1 MADRRKSNDLSI
13 GDYVQAARFHPW
25 AVVGPMVVIG
35 IVTWLALGRG
45 GAEYEASARVVIAAS
60 EAQQG
65 FEQGGNNSNDPK
77 FLANEVRFAKGDA
90 VLSAVS
96 TTLGDDAPD
105 ELDGLKVEVTADTEA
120 DLLTFSAQSD
130 SAQGAADLANSY
142 ATIYVEQR
150 RANAVEGYNSTI
162 ATITADLEKLRAD
175 RAQARVDL
183 DAVIVQIAG
192 LAVDSAQRPPLEARR
207 ATLEANLGPQLTFL
221 DTQEAAQIEN
231 LSRLKISQSLAGS
244 GIAQVTTSAVPDP
257 DPLPNAGTRA
267 LIVGE
272 IIGLIVGLLAAVTL
286 ENRNDRLR
294 EPGEVERAFGS
305 MPILGSIPY
314 DPSVRKRR
322 EVTVLAA
329 PHSSFSEAIY
339 QVRTSLRFLTMEQ
352 GVRLVVV
359 TSANPSEGKTTFTSN
374 FAWAL
379 AGLDEPVV
387 LIDGDLRKPVAHQHF
402 GVELAPGLTDM
413 VIDKR
418 PLQSVAVRFEEQDG
432 NFSMVPAGTHHGNPA
447 DFMGSMQLLDRLR
460 DISKDVMT
468 VVDAAPVLPVSDSR
482 ALAGASDLTILMVRL
497 GSTRRSELS
506 AAIQSLRNS
515 GARSIALVLVGVK
528 PDSSSYYG
536 YGKGD
541 ERRQEG
547 VAHPTAVWRL
557 PVTSGPRTQAP
568 KSLGGTEQRPEPRS
582 PEPSRAADIRSAEPR
597 SPEPSRSADP
607 RRDAMP
613 GARDSDPQLPR
624 NVSGATPNGLGTG
637 SPRRETRPDTAPYD
651 AAKPNGSRSKSQTS
665 APPSAPKAPVP
676 DSSPSDSSSG
686 GSSSRGS
693 SSRGSSSRGS
703 SSAASAPKSPPTK
716 TPPKA
721 PSAPPQRPGDPRRT

>member
-25 AVVGPMVVIG
+25 AVVVPMVVIG

-65 FEQGGNNSNDPK
+65 FEQGNNSNDPK

-96 TTLGDDAPD
+96 ATLGADAPD
-105 ELDGLKVEVTADTEA
+105 ELDGLDVEVTADTEA
-120 DLLTFSAQSD
+120 DLLTFSARAD
-130 SAQGAADLANSY
+130 SSQGAADLANSY

-192 LAVDSAQRPPLEARR
+192 LPEDSSQRPPLEARR
-207 ATLEANLGPQLTFL
+207 ATLEANLGPQLAFL
-221 DTQEAAQIEN
+221 DSQEAAQIEN

-272 IIGLIVGLLAAVTL
+272 IIGLIIGLLAAVTL

-294 EPGEVERAFGS
+294 EPGEVERAFGN

-314 DPSVRKRR
+314 DPTVRKRR

-460 DISKDVMT
+460 DISQDVMT

-557 PVTSGPRTQAP
+557 PVNTGPRTTGP

-582 PEPSRAADIRSAEPR
+582 PEPSRASEPRTADLSRAEPR
-597 SPEPSRSADP
+597 IAEPSRIADP
-607 RRDAMP
+607 RRDPMP
-613 GARDSDPQLPR
+613 GPRDSGPQLPPK
-624 NVSGATPNGLGTG
+624 VGSEGPNG
-637 SPRRETRPDTAPYD
+637 SQRRETRPDTAPYD
-651 AAKPNGSRSKSQTS
+651 AAKPNGSGSQHQTP
-665 APPSAPKAPVP
+665 APPTLPSSDRSSAG
-676 DSSPSDSSSG
+676 SSSSGSSSSGSGSSSG
-686 GSSSRGS
+686 GPSS
-693 SSRGSSSRGS
+693 
-703 SSAASAPKSPPTK
+703 K
-716 TPPKA
+716 TPPPKTPPPKTPPPKTLPKA
-721 PSAPPQRPGDPRRT
+721 PSAPPRRTGDSNRT